1 MSDSCF
7 IRSISKVSCCLVLS
21 TSSWVCWVTDSIF
34 TVSALCQH
42 INTLDVTTHSQMLTS
57 NLKPTP
63 LDWSA
68 VCVYLPKQLSMAAHQ
83 LCVLLLQLIVPLFSG
98 LCPFCTDKT
107 KEKDLFIYLFFT
119 FSLMITVC
127 KSVRVL
133 TVTLTFSLDEGGL

>member
-1 MSDSCF
+1 MGKRAKTPSTFMSASCF

-68 VCVYLPKQLSMAAHQ
+68 YTFRSSSAWLPTSSVCFSFSLLYRCSVACALSAQ
-83 LCVLLLQLIVPLFSG
+83 TRPRRKI
-98 LCPFCTDKT
+98 
-107 KEKDLFIYLFFT
+107 FFT
-119 FSLMITVC
+119 FFFFYIFVHDTSL
-127 KSVRVL
+127 SVR
-133 TVTLTFSLDEGGL
+133 EY